1 MDIRRF
7 YVRGENITGNVAII
21 EGNEYYHVTKV
32 MRYKKGYRLI
42 LCSGDGFDRLS
53 EITEITADKVICK
66 VLEIEKNERELKTK
80 ITLYQSMIRSERFD
94 IAIQKAVELGVYK
107 IVPIIT
113 ERTMEKTFKRDRSER
128 IIQEACKQCERAML
142 PEILDPISIDEAFKS
157 ARGDKLMAYE
167 NEEENHALKTLSNI
181 SEEVSLMIG
190 PEGGFSDDEVNRA
203 RENGFITF
211 SLGKRILKSETA
223 SIAAISAIAIC
234 TEGK

>member
-1 MDIRRF
+1 
-7 YVRGENITGNVAII
+7 
-21 EGNEYYHVTKV
+21 